1 MHVRKHKT
9 ILPVFISFISYRSFE
24 SASKALDHIDSC
36 LSKTI
41 ETGTEDCGSKS
52 KKSKRQNSLY
62 QGVAFEAWIN
72 NHIYPLFEVKCNK
85 EEKQLFALF
94 QCVPEDLYPNQEACL
109 KNLIVSIEK
118 DGTNNSKKT
127 FIQ

>member
-1 MHVRKHKT
+1 MHVRKNNIIQH
-9 ILPVFISFISYRSFE
+9 FIHFHHVLFHFTSYRTYE

-36 LSKTI
+36 LSQTI
-41 ETGTEDCGSKS
+41 EIGTDDDCGPKS

-94 QCVPEDLYPNQEACL
+94 QCVPEDLYPNQEECL

-118 DGTNNSKKT
+118 RWK
-127 FIQ
+127 Q